1 MPSKSLLR
9 LAAYGGLAFLHL
21 PLLFIAVYAFNDA
34 DSGYSFPLH
43 SLTLRW
49 FARAWERTDIR
60 EAIALSLSVATV
72 ATAIAMVL
80 GTLTAAALNRDR
92 FFGKDAFTTL
102 LIMPIALPGIVTG
115 IALLAAFKLMDVTP
129 GFWTI
134 AIGHATFC
142 VVIVHNNV
150 VARLRRMPARLIE
163 ASMDLGADTLT
174 TLRYVVLP
182 QLSTALLAGG
192 ILAFALS
199 VDELI
204 VTTFT
209 AGSEKTLP
217 LWLLN
222 QLSRPREVAITNV
235 VALIVMLITMPLIV
249 LAWRLT
255 RDAEAQPHSR

>member
-1 MPSKSLLR
+1 MRSKFALR
-9 LAAYGGLAFLHL
+9 MAAYGGLAFLHL
-21 PLLFIAVYAFNDA
+21 PLLFIAVNAFHDDTGGA
-34 DSGYSFPLH
+34 VWSLDSM
-43 SLTLRW
+43 TLRW
-49 FARAWERTDIR
+49 FAKAMERTDIR
-60 EAIALSLSVATV
+60 EAIGLSLSVAAV
-72 ATAIAMVL
+72 ATLIAIVL

-92 FFGKDAFTTL
+92 FLGKDAFTTL

-115 IALLAAFKLMDVTP
+115 IALLSAFKMMDVTP

-150 VARLRRMPARLIE
+150 VARLRRLPDRLWE

-174 TLRYVVLP
+174 TLRYVILP
-182 QLSTALLAGG
+182 QLGTALLAGG

-209 AGSEKTLP
+209 AGSENTLP
-217 LWLLN
+217 IWLLN
-222 QLSRPREVAITNV
+222 QLGRPRDAAITNV
-235 VALIVMLITMPLIV
+235 VALIVMMLTMPLIL

-255 RDAEAQPHSR
+255 REGDANPSKR

>member
-1 MPSKSLLR
+1 
-9 LAAYGGLAFLHL
+9 
-21 PLLFIAVYAFNDA
+21 
-34 DSGYSFPLH
+34 
-43 SLTLRW
+43 
-49 FARAWERTDIR
+49 
-60 EAIALSLSVATV
+60 
-72 ATAIAMVL
+72 
-80 GTLTAAALNRDR
+80 
-92 FFGKDAFTTL
+92 
-102 LIMPIALPGIVTG
+102 
-115 IALLAAFKLMDVTP
+115 
-129 GFWTI
+129 
-134 AIGHATFC
+134 
-142 VVIVHNNV
+142 
-150 VARLRRMPARLIE
+150 
-163 ASMDLGADTLT
+163 MDLGADTLT

-235 VALIVMLITMPLIV
+235 VALVVMLITMPLIV

-255 RDAEAQPHSR
+255 RDTEAQPNSR